1 MRTCF
6 LETHLP
12 PTWKRRAFFLRARIV
27 RPGSPNWCVAACL
40 TLVPTAKPVASDFD
54 LMELRS
60 CADWMSVFPP
70 SVSALMDVFH
80 RLPLGSLLFLKRSR
94 VDSRTPS
101 ARAALMLFLSISEKL
116 LIFRSIAWVSPSSRM
131 LYMAHIPF
139 ILSRLKIRGFDFTE
153 NPVAAAVVGSSVS
166 APSETFPSATSVRNL
181 IA

>member
-1 MRTCF
+1 MRMRTCF

-101 ARAALMLFLSISEKL
+101 ARAALMLFLSISEK
-116 LIFRSIAWVSPSSRM
+116 RCV
-131 LYMAHIPF
+131 
-139 ILSRLKIRGFDFTE
+139 
-153 NPVAAAVVGSSVS
+153 
-166 APSETFPSATSVRNL
+166 
-181 IA
+181 